1 MLALICCIG
10 HHNVNPSLLQP
21 DGAMDWQRSVDNFC
35 IFPGVEA
42 LQCYNCLGITHYDQN
57 ECFEPNSE
65 KTVIQ
70 ECLVGQVCEVS
81 TVNLGYDEY
90 FAVYNNFKTN
100 NSVLQKNAEAP
111 VVSIQ
116 YQRCHIRHNW
126 CQYQENSAE
135 KEAYCSPGG
144 I

>member
-1 MLALICCIG
+1 
-10 HHNVNPSLLQP
+10 
-21 DGAMDWQRSVDNFC
+21 MDWQPSVNNFC

-81 TVNLGYDEY
+81 TVYLEY
-90 FAVYNNFKTN
+90 NELCSLQVTIIFIKTN
-100 NSVLQKNAEAP
+100 SYVLQNNVEDPAVP
-111 VVSIQ
+111 RH
-116 YQRCHIRHNW
+116 YQRGRVRHNW
-126 CQYQENSAE
+126 CQSPKIHTE
-135 KEAYCSPGG
+135 KEEANCSQASDEKAESVTTL